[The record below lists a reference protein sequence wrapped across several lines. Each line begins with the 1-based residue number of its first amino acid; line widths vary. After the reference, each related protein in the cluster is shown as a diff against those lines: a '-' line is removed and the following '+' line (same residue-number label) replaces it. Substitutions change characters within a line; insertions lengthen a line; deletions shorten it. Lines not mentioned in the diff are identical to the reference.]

1 ETGIMDLND
10 YCLQKVLHYV
20 DIKGQ
25 ISFAQSCTRF
35 RDVFLAWSRCEYSYV
50 SIIGDVEPM
59 ELTLLSLVASN
70 VRKLNIFADD
80 LVSLFND
87 KYTDLKHHNVV
98 SKFCNL
104 IRSMD
109 SLKSIKLWQVHP
121 HPIVKHILKALIDLP
136 HLRKL
141 YLCIPII
148 YLTELNSLRS
158 LRITLLHGMDIT
170 STYLQVIRSCK
181 DLSFL
186 RIFDYNICP
195 NFVCR
200 AAEVLE
206 EIESENTLHLRIHGR
221 HSSHS
226 LK

>member
-1 ETGIMDLND
+1 TGILDLNE
-10 YCLQKVLHYV
+10 YCLQKILHYV

-25 ISFAQSCTRF
+25 IGFAQTCHRF

-50 SIIGDVEPM
+50 SIIGDVEPK
-59 ELTLLSLVASN
+59 ELTLLSLVAPS

-80 LVSLFND
+80 LVSSFND
-87 KYTDLKHHNVV
+87 NYTDNKHHNLV

-109 SLKSIKLWQVHP
+109 SLKSIKLWQVNP
-121 HPIVKHILKALIDLP
+121 HPIVKHVLRALKDLP

-141 YLCIPII
+141 YFFVIH
-148 YLTELNSLRS
+148 LTELTSLRS
-158 LRITLLHGMDIT
+158 LRITSLHGMDL
-170 STYLQVIRSCK
+170 SATYLQVIRSCK
-181 DLSFL
+181 DLSYL
-186 RIFDYNICP
+186 RIFDNNISPSFICK
-195 NFVCR
+195 

-206 EIESENTLHLRIHGR
+206 DIESKNTLHLRIHGR

-226 LK
+226 LR